1 LHGVR
6 RDDKGLWLAWDPD
19 HTTQVS
25 GVTDHWGAVMIR
37 LRDLSL
43 AAGDPGGQ
51 VTNRL
56 GGGLVVGLA
65 YTLVAIASV
74 WWQHR

>member
-1 LHGVR
+1 
-6 RDDKGLWLAWDPD
+6 
-19 HTTQVS
+19 
-25 GVTDHWGAVMIR
+25 MIR

-56 GGGLVVGLA
+56 GGGLAVGLA